1 MARPAGQEDPRLRR
15 LVEICKALPEAI
27 REDSGRHATFR
38 IRKRTF
44 AYFLDDHPGDEGIV
58 GVVFKPPGGENE
70 SLIASD
76 PGRFYMPAYIGHR
89 GWVGL
94 RLDSAQVDWDA
105 WSPTS
110 SPRAISRWPRS
121 GSPPR
126 SRASRSGSDVSR
138 AGPRR
143 AVGGCGAKRP
153 VYGRFAPIPRLG
165 GIMRPVR

>member
-15 LVEICKALPEAI
+15 LVEICKALPEAT

-94 RLDSAQVDWDA
+94 RLDTTQVDWDEVA
-105 WSPTS
+105 HLVAESYIQMAP
-110 SPRAISRWPRS
+110 
-121 GSPPR
+121 
-126 SRASRSGSDVSR
+126 
-138 AGPRR
+138 
-143 AVGGCGAKRP
+143 KRLAAQVEGEP
-153 VYGRFAPIPRLG
+153 
-165 GIMRPVR
+165 